1 VIGTPKSRAA
11 GVPVA
16 DVAWVTS
23 SPNFDRAAG
32 HIVWQCPI
40 CGDYGLIH
48 GWEDTLWNRQG
59 GTRPESS
66 DMPPM
71 ATH

>member
-1 VIGTPKSRAA
+1 MAELDPAS
-11 GVPVA
+11 
-16 DVAWVTS
+16 
-23 SPNFDRAAG
+23 G

-40 CGDYGLIH
+40 CGDNGLIH
-48 GWEDTLWNRQG
+48 GWEDTLWNRHG

-66 DMPPM
+66 DVPPG